1 MSRLYQTLV
10 RPKIEYCVQAWRP
23 YLRKDIDLQKVQ
35 KRATRLIIND
45 RGLTYG
51 ERLTRLGLTTLETRR
66 LRGDLIEVFKI
77 FKGFDDVKPTVF
89 FTMSSTGL
97 DHRS

>member
-1 MSRLYQTLV
+1 V
-10 RPKIEYCVQAWRP
+10 CRPGGQAWRP
-23 YLRKDIDLQKVQ
+23 YLRKDIDLLEKVQ

-45 RGLTYG
+45 RGLPYG

-77 FKGFDDVKPTVF
+77 FKGFDDVKPTMLNCQV
-89 FTMSSTGL
+89 L
-97 DHRS
+97 DSEVMNLSYISYIMLI